1 MKILNNESNIGKTK
15 FINLKFNIIKES
27 LANKLMKMFYLE
39 TENMPADIGTKALPP
54 GTFQHLSE
62 YVMGH
67 KHLPH
72 FKQFFTTLVDL
83 PAC

>member
-1 MKILNNESNIGKTK
+1 
-15 FINLKFNIIKES
+15 
-27 LANKLMKMFYLE
+27 MKMFYLE